1 MRFESYFFNKSHINN
16 TVGVFPEPPII
27 ALPTPITGIPTLFFD
42 ANLDF
47 KNPPDVHSKLSGS
60 KTIEK
65 MLNFFSYQNLGALI
79 IDNTVCNNI

>member
-1 MRFESYFFNKSHINN
+1 
-16 TVGVFPEPPII
+16 
-27 ALPTPITGIPTLFFD
+27 
-42 ANLDF
+42 
-47 KNPPDVHSKLSGS
+47 LSGS